1 MEPASAR
8 KLLERA
14 REAPLA
20 RAKANRLELAPWLD
34 DGGSR
39 MVLSKS

>member
-1 MEPASAR
+1 LGIEPASAR

-14 REAPLA
+14 REALLA

-34 DGGSR
+34 GEGDPDG
-39 MVLSKS
+39 